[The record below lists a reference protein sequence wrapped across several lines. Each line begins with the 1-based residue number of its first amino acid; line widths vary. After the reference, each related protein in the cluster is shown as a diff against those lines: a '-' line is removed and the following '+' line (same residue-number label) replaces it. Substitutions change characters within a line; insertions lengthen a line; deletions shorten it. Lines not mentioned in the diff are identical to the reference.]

1 MALSVKVGKF
11 SIHSP
16 EAVEFV
22 RKLDPDPMVLSIMK
36 EGLKFDFAE
45 IPPPYFEEN
54 NKSCLENLEIAQ
66 EKIEKWLKKG
76 IIYLDP

>member
-1 MALSVKVGKF
+1 M
-11 SIHSP
+11 
-16 EAVEFV
+16 

-45 IPPPYFEEN
+45 IPPPYFEKN

-76 IIYLDP
+76 IIYEVRHRPYCCSPLTVAAKTDF